1 MPYTFYEWIRSFLTS
16 VKWGMSDV
24 LFVIFIYVLTSI
36 LFAVYLNEFSLAFT
50 AKSYILFD
58 PFLPASIYKGE
69 GTSEGV
75 TGKCLIFRTF
85 QHCSLNISLRFH
97 SIEKWLHWVRVIG
110 AVNVW
115 KFLDHCWNVWKEEGV
130 FGEMLKIME
139 LRKSWIWKWLK
150 IKILSDEGQ
159 KATITRCPWPR

>member
-1 MPYTFYEWIRSFLTS
+1 
-16 VKWGMSDV
+16 MSAV

-58 PFLPASIYKGE
+58 PFLPASIYIGE

-97 SIEKWLHWVRVIG
+97 SIEKWLH
-110 AVNVW
+110 
-115 KFLDHCWNVWKEEGV
+115 
-130 FGEMLKIME
+130 
-139 LRKSWIWKWLK
+139 
-150 IKILSDEGQ
+150 
-159 KATITRCPWPR
+159 